1 MIPKKGL
8 KICVVVV
15 LMDSLDTYIYIYTY
29 INIHNI
35 YTSFLSTISPSG
47 KSKDVIFYVS
57 VGHRQTMALQGLR
70 TWKEGSEVT
79 GWWKV
84 YTTRRVGT

>member
-15 LMDSLDTYIYIYTY
+15 LMDSLYTHTYIYTY
-29 INIHNI
+29 INIHNF

-47 KSKDVIFYVS
+47 KSKDLSFYVS
-57 VGHRQTMALQGLR
+57 IGHRQTMALQGLR
-70 TWKEGSEVT
+70 TWKGGSEVT
-79 GWWKV
+79 GGWKV
-84 YTTRRVGT
+84 YTTPRVGT